1 MGGSVGVDS
10 IAGEGSTFWIDLP
23 ATDSRMSW
31 NTQQENNVKMTAELV
46 IANNE
51 IAYQNEEKAKRAAEL
66 VILKKEYSINTG
78 KIIPEKTVTL
88 LYIEDNIQN
97 AQLVEE
103 IIRNFRPE
111 MQLIASIYG
120 STAVNQAKEILPDLI
135 MLDLDLPDMDGIEV
149 LARLQAEDITKSI
162 PVVIVSAD
170 ATQHQI
176 DKLITAGA
184 KDYLT
189 KPLDV
194 NLFLKVVDEWVK
206 RSM

>member
-1 MGGSVGVDS
+1 
-10 IAGEGSTFWIDLP
+10 
-23 ATDSRMSW
+23 
-31 NTQQENNVKMTAELV
+31 
-46 IANNE
+46 
-51 IAYQNEEKAKRAAEL
+51 
-66 VILKKEYSINTG
+66 
-78 KIIPEKTVTL
+78 
-88 LYIEDNIQN
+88 
-97 AQLVEE
+97 
-103 IIRNFRPE
+103 
-111 MQLIASIYG
+111 
-120 STAVNQAKEILPDLI
+120 